1 LGLPGGV
8 DGVATHIDEIEPMAV
23 ASASP
28 SNKAARGTKRVC
40 DACQVRFY
48 DLLRDPIVCPSCGAQ
63 HTPMVQQAIDV
74 GRRAPAGGKTGWRQN
89 VKKPSPVLPD
99 PDAEIAV
106 RPEAAA
112 GDELEV
118 ATEDATEPVA
128 DDDIVLEHEPDD
140 GDVTGLVDHAV
151 EEPKER

>member
-1 LGLPGGV
+1 MV
-8 DGVATHIDEIEPMAV
+8 V
-23 ASASP
+23 ASASQ

-63 HTPMVQQAIDV
+63 HTPAVQQAVEV
-74 GRRAPAGGKTGWRQN
+74 GRRTPAAGKTGWRQSI
-89 VKKPSPVLPD
+89 KKPSPVLPD

-112 GDELEV
+112 AEGLEV
-118 ATEDATEPVA
+118 ATEDATEAVA

-140 GDVTGLVDHAV
+140 GDVSGLVDHDV
-151 EEPKER
+151 EEPKDR

>member
-1 LGLPGGV
+1 
-8 DGVATHIDEIEPMAV
+8 
-23 ASASP
+23 
-28 SNKAARGTKRVC
+28 
-40 DACQVRFY
+40 
-48 DLLRDPIVCPSCGAQ
+48 
-63 HTPMVQQAIDV
+63 MVQQAVEV
-74 GRRAPAGGKTGWRQN
+74 GRRAPAAGKTGWRQN

-112 GDELEV
+112 GEELEV

-140 GDVTGLVDHAV
+140 GDVSGLVDHAV